1 MKASARK
8 IFPAFFMLSGTVI
21 GASFLA
27 LPYIAAKTGLA
38 LMLGYLLFLTV
49 IVLIIHLFYAE
60 VAAGTADFLRL
71 PSYAG
76 VYLGKTGKTVAL
88 GATVAGF
95 LGSLLS
101 YIIIG
106 ESFLSSLLAPLF
118 GGMLGNSH
126 LLYAFAF
133 FALGAIVVFLGKKA
147 VSEIDFLDVILFIF
161 ALVAIL
167 IFGWPSWKGANLLG
181 GSAGIA
187 AARTSFDFFLP
198 YGVLLSAL
206 WGATVIPEMEEI
218 LGEHKKSLRK
228 IVSWG
233 VIVPAIF
240 YLFFILVTLG
250 IAGSEI
256 SPEGIN
262 GLKNYLPLAVGSF
275 LLIFGIVVVFT
286 SYISLGLA
294 LRNMLR
300 YDFKLKKKLAW
311 AISCFVP
318 FLFYLVGFR
327 NFIDVIGFVGG
338 VALAIQGILIILMY
352 NKIKQHWILT
362 LPLILILL
370 AGIVYE
376 IIYFLNF

>member
-1 MKASARK
+1 MKESARK

-38 LMLGYLLFLTV
+38 LMLGYLLVLTF
-49 IVLIIHLFYAE
+49 IVVIIHLFYADV
-60 VAAGTADFLRL
+60 VAATADFMRL
-71 PSYAG
+71 PSYARI
-76 VYLGKTGKTVAL
+76 YLGRIGKSVAL
-88 GATVAGF
+88 VSTVIAF
-95 LGSLLS
+95 LGSLLA
-101 YIIIG
+101 YVIIG
-106 ESFLSSLLAPLF
+106 ESFLSSLLAPF
-118 GGMLGNSH
+118 FDGSH

-133 FALGAIVVFLGKKA
+133 FVLGAIIVFLGKKA
-147 VSEIDFLDVILFIF
+147 VSEVDFLDIILFIS
-161 ALVAIL
+161 ALAVIL
-167 IFGWPSWKGANLLG
+167 IFGGSSWKNANLFG
-181 GSAGIA
+181 GGAGITRL
-187 AARTSFDFFLP
+187 RTSLDFFLP

-218 LGEHKKSLRK
+218 LGRYKGSLRK

-233 VIVPAIF
+233 VIIPAIF
-240 YLFFILVTLG
+240 YLFFILATIGV
-250 IAGSEI
+250 AGRGI
-256 SPEGIN
+256 SPESIN
-262 GLKNYLPLAVGSF
+262 GLKNYLPLAASSF
-275 LLIFGIVVVFT
+275 LLIFGIIVVFT

-294 LRNMLR
+294 LRNTLR
-300 YDFKLKKKLAW
+300 FDFGIKKRPAW
-311 AISCFVP
+311 MISCFTP

-352 NKIKQHWILT
+352 NKIKQRWILT

-376 IIYFLNF
+376 IIYFLK